1 MRRPDGGTTSGKQIP
16 TPPTVD
22 DEYDASTLEVSEGL
36 VRYYGWLLDRI
47 SDSISGRTLEVG
59 AGIGTLSARVEP
71 LCTDMVLVEPAANLC
86 RHLEE
91 RFADVPNVTP
101 CNGTLEQAVADY
113 PDQFEP
119 GFDTIVSF
127 NVLEHIEDDVG
138 TLRTAATLLRPGAH
152 VVLFVPSL
160 PFLYGAVDAEI
171 NHHRRYTKTTLS
183 EAVRSAGLTL
193 AAHRVLRHPRHRP
206 VVHLQSRPTPHAV
219 GQRDPQ
225 LRPIRRPGVPRL
237 RPAGRPTAR
246 QEPYRC
252 GAPPCAIT
260 PRRPMVSTRSRSPNP
275 ADDVSRGDPPRPTSR
290 S

>member
-1 MRRPDGGTTSGKQIP
+1 M
-16 TPPTVD
+16 
-22 DEYDASTLEVSEGL
+22 SEGS

-71 LCTDMVLVEPAANLC
+71 LCTELVLVEPAANLC

-101 CNGTLEQAVADY
+101 CNGTLEQAVAEY

-171 NHHRRYTKTTLS
+171 NHYRRYTKTTLS

-193 AAHRVLRHPRHRP
+193 QRIEYFDILGIVPWFISSRVLRRTPSDSGIRSYDRFVVP
-206 VVHLQSRPTPHAV
+206 VCRAFDRLVGPPLGKSLIAV
-219 GQRDPQ
+219 AGPG
-225 LRPIRRPGVPRL
+225 RRER
-237 RPAGRPTAR
+237 
-246 QEPYRC
+246 
-252 GAPPCAIT
+252 
-260 PRRPMVSTRSRSPNP
+260 
-275 ADDVSRGDPPRPTSR
+275 PPRPTIPA
-290 S
+290 